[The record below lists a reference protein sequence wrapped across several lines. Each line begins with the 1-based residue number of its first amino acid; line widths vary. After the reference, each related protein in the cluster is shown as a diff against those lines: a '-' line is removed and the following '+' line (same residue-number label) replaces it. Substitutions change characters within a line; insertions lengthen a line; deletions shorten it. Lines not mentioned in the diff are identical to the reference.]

1 MSTLLVLFIIGNR
14 PINQYGHNSDL
25 WICSITIY
33 SIIIVL
39 TSIKIAM
46 HVRHWTSIFFISLIV
61 CSLAPYLIYVWI
73 SNYALS
79 QYVEGT
85 VIMCFTDFLTYCVV
99 ILVTFFA
106 VVIISITVYLTFH
119 STKMV
124 KKIKLKM

>member
-14 PINQYGHNSDL
+14 PINANGHNSDL

-85 VIMCFTDFLTYCVV
+85 VIMCFTDIFTYCVV